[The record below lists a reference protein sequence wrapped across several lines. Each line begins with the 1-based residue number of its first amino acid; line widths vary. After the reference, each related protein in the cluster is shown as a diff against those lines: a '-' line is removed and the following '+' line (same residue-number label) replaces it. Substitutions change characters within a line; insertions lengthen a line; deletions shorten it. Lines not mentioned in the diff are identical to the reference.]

1 MHIYLRFFLLIVPR
15 VWFLILFTFRTG
27 NTESYKVNDL
37 NVEADASGDDD
48 EDDID
53 WEEG

>member
-1 MHIYLRFFLLIVPR
+1 MFVSACSLTLSSLY
-15 VWFLILFTFRTG
+15 TTAGDANG
-27 NTESYKVNDL
+27 NFKVNDL
-37 NVEADASGDDD
+37 NVEADATAED